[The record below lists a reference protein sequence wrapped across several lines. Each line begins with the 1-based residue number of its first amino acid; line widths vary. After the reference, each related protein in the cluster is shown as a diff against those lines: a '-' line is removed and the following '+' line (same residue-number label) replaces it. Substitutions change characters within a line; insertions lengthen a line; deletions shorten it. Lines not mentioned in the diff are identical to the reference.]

1 MINSVLTGDLVQ
13 STRLSGAELDAA
25 MEHIRRVLQEWDT
38 AGGRF
43 TRNRGDGWQAVYPS
57 PAHVLDLALALIAN
71 LRVEGLSSRIS
82 IGIGAID
89 DPGTADLSDARGP
102 AFSASGHALDQ
113 MQRGQILAISGAPV
127 SGEDKAI
134 VVLLD
139 ERISRWSRE
148 QAEAVARTLDP
159 NKSTDKESAS
169 SLGITPQA
177 MSNRL
182 YSAGYPSMRYALTLW
197 RDAKIEQGWVE
208 P

>member
-1 MINSVLTGDLVQ
+1 MINSVLTGDIVQ

-25 MEHIRRVLQEWDT
+25 LAHIRRVLQEWDT
-38 AGGRF
+38 GGGRF
-43 TRNRGDGWQAVYPS
+43 TRNRGDGWQAVCPRPYD
-57 PAHVLDLALALIAN
+57 VLDLALALIAN

-113 MQRGQILAISGAPV
+113 MQRGQILAISGPPV
-127 SGEDKAI
+127 RGEDKAI
-134 VVLLD
+134 VVLLN

-148 QAEAVARTLDP
+148 QAEAVARNLDP
-159 NKSTDKESAS
+159 NASTDKESARR
-169 SLGITPQA
+169 LGITPQA

-182 YSAGYPSMRYALTLW
+182 YSAGYPSMYYALTLW
-197 RDAKIEQGWVE
+197 RDAKIEQGWAD